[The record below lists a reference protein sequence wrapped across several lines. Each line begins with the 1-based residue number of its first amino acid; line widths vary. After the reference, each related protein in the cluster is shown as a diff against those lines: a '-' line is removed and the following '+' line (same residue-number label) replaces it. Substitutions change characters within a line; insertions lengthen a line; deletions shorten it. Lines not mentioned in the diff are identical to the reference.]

1 MNLSAKARA
10 YCSYSMFSNES
21 TESLNTTIASEGSP
35 CSVRKPSSA
44 KYDSLE
50 FNWKNSFPFIMTFLH
65 RSSQELLNLD
75 LDVKVAGEQSS
86 PSSVT
91 PTSGSKRG
99 SLTKISPLSVP
110 NFKTLLMKSE
120 VGRRM
125 RRLGKQGAF
134 YY

>member
-1 MNLSAKARA
+1 MLCEETQQCEVRLPQTKMEKQLLDHHNI
-10 YCSYSMFSNES
+10 
-21 TESLNTTIASEGSP
+21 TT
-35 CSVRKPSSA
+35 C
-44 KYDSLE
+44 
-50 FNWKNSFPFIMTFLH
+50 

-91 PTSGSKRG
+91 PTAGSKRG